1 MKKKYRFGIITR
13 PSTYLGCNNI
23 TTFFFLL
30 TPSLSDFATQK
41 FIEENFNFTSVTWS
55 GGRAKL
61 AGGYWK
67 WVDGSRWLYE
77 NWGYVYGNHKGEV
90 ATVLYSTYKWHYYS
104 PATYKFW
111 SLCLYQVPT
120 ETHIEDTYTRSNSIR
135 LVNQIVDNTVEIKY
149 VNTVCRSSFRNLYD
163 ISIPAL

>member
-1 MKKKYRFGIITR
+1 MKKKYKFGVITC

-104 PATYKFW
+104 PATYKL
-111 SLCLYQVPT
+111 SA
-120 ETHIEDTYTRSNSIR
+120 N
-135 LVNQIVDNTVEIKY
+135 
-149 VNTVCRSSFRNLYD
+149 
-163 ISIPAL
+163 